1 MSDLQN
7 QPANPTADNSIE
19 VNSGEYSGVSGMQ
32 HEEALLFEHAHE
44 HATSI
49 SLPGI
54 DGDCPDSLTTFA
66 RNRAANIPG
75 LSEGEA
81 VRHFVRL
88 SQWNHSIETGFYP
101 LGSCTMKY
109 NPRVNEQLV
118 RLPGLADLHPDQ
130 PQDSVQGILQ
140 LLFEL
145 QQWLGEISGLPHV
158 TLQPAAGAHGELAGI
173 MMIRAFHDANG
184 DESRRTVLVPD
195 SAHGT
200 NPASAALA
208 GMKTVEIK
216 STADGRIDL
225 DVLKAHLNDEVA
237 ALMLTNP
244 NTTGMFESDIAEI
257 CRLVHE
263 AGGLVYGDG
272 ANLNA
277 LVGVARPG
285 DMGIDC
291 LHINVHKTFSTPHGG
306 GGPGA
311 GPVAVNDT
319 LKPFLPVPY
328 LRKKDESIE
337 IVYHDGSSIGSIFGS
352 IGQTGVLLRAA
363 AYIAAFGRQHLHL
376 IAEDSVLN
384 ANYMLARLKD
394 AYHVPFPGLCK
405 HECLLTDEKQE
416 KHGVK
421 TLDIAKR
428 LIDLGFHPMTVYFP
442 LIVHGAMLIEP
453 TETESRATIDR
464 FCDAMLAIAAACE
477 AGDTEAL
484 HQAPLKPIRRRLDE
498 TQAARKPVLV
508 WPDES

>member
-1 MSDLQN
+1 MND
-7 QPANPTADNSIE
+7 TR
-19 VNSGEYSGVSGMQ
+19 YSGVAGLM
-32 HEEALLFEHAHE
+32 HEEPLLFERAHKA
-44 HATSI
+44 ATSI
-49 SLPGI
+49 SLPGVE
-54 DGDCPDSLTTFA
+54 GDTPAALAGFA
-66 RNRAANIPG
+66 RKQAAGIPG
-75 LSEGEA
+75 LSEPEA

-88 SQWNHSIETGFYP
+88 SQWNHGIETGFYP

-109 NPRVNEQLV
+109 NPRVHENLV
-118 RLPGLADLHPDQ
+118 RLPGLAHLHPDQ
-130 PQDSVQGILQ
+130 PEATAQGALA

-145 QQWLGEISGLPHV
+145 QEWLGEIAGLPHV
-158 TLQPAAGAHGELAGI
+158 TLQPAAGAHGELTGI
-173 MMIRAFHDANG
+173 MMIRAYHEARG
-184 DESRRTVLVPD
+184 DTKRRIVLVPD

-208 GMKTVEIK
+208 GLATVEIK
-216 STADGRIDL
+216 SGADGRIDL
-225 DVLKAHLNDEVA
+225 DELKAHLSDEVA
-237 ALMLTNP
+237 AVMLTNP
-244 NTTGMFESDIAEI
+244 NTAGAFESEIVEI

-311 GPVAVNDT
+311 GPVAVNEA
-319 LKPFLPVPY
+319 LAPFLPMP
-328 LRKKDESIE
+328 RIE
-337 IVYHDGSSIGSIFGS
+337 KSGDHYHIVHEAANSIGPVFGS
-352 IGQTGVLLRAA
+352 VGQVGVLLRAA
-363 AYIAAFGRQHLHL
+363 AYIAAFGREHLHK
-376 IAEDSVLN
+376 IATDAVLN
-384 ANYMLARLKD
+384 ANYVLARLKD

-405 HECLLTDEKQE
+405 HECLLTDEIQNH
-416 KHGVK
+416 HGIK

-453 TETESRATIDR
+453 TETESKATLDH
-464 FCDAMLAIAAACE
+464 FCDAMLEIARDCE
-477 AGDTEAL
+477 AGNVEAL
-484 HQAPLKPIRRRLDE
+484 HEAPLMPVRRRLDE

-508 WPDES
+508 WQD

>member
-1 MSDLQN
+1 MSGH
-7 QPANPTADNSIE
+7 A
-19 VNSGEYSGVSGMQ
+19 YSATTGLQ
-32 HEEALLFEHAHE
+32 HEEALLFEHVHE
-44 HATSI
+44 DATSI
-49 SLPGI
+49 ALPGV
-54 DGDCPDSLTTFA
+54 DGPVSGQLDAFIRQNPA
-66 RNRAANIPG
+66 MIPG
-75 LSEGEA
+75 LSEPEA

-109 NPRVNEQLV
+109 NPRVNEQVV
-118 RLPGLADLHPDQ
+118 RLPGLAHIHPEQ
-130 PQDSVQGILQ
+130 PEDTVQGVLG

-145 QQWLGEISGLPHV
+145 QQWLGGISGLPHV
-158 TLQPAAGAHGELAGI
+158 TLQPAAGAHGELTGM
-173 MMIRAFHDANG
+173 MMIRAYHDARG
-184 DESRRTVLVPD
+184 DTARRKVLVPD

-200 NPASAALA
+200 NPASAVLA
-208 GMKTVEIK
+208 GLHTVEIK
-216 STADGRIDL
+216 SAANGRIDL
-225 DVLKAHLNDEVA
+225 ETLKAHLDDDVA

-257 CRLVHE
+257 CELVHA

-311 GPVAVNDT
+311 GPVAVTDA
-319 LKPFLPVPY
+319 LAPFLPVP
-328 LRKKDESIE
+328 RIE
-337 IVYHDGSSIGSIFGS
+337 LDDGVYHIQGAAEHSIGAVFGS
-352 IGQTGVLLRAA
+352 IGQTCVLLRAS
-363 AYIAAFGRQHLHL
+363 AYIAAFGRDHLHK
-376 IAEDSVLN
+376 IAEDAVLN
-384 ANYMLARLKD
+384 ANYVLHRLKD

-416 KHGVK
+416 RHGVK

-428 LIDLGFHPMTVYFP
+428 LIDLGMHPMTVYFP

-453 TETESRATIDR
+453 TETESRETLDT
-464 FCDAMLAIAAACE
+464 FCDAMLEIAAACE
-477 AGDTEAL
+477 AGHTQAL
-484 HQAPLKPIRRRLDE
+484 HEAPLLPFRRRMDE
-498 TQAARKPVLV
+498 TRAARKPVLV
-508 WPDES
+508 WPL

>member
-1 MSDLQN
+1 MN
-7 QPANPTADNSIE
+7 GPR
-19 VNSGEYSGVSGMQ
+19 YSGTTGLT
-32 HEEALLFEHAHE
+32 HEEALVFERARTD
-44 HATSI
+44 AAAI
-49 SLPGI
+49 ALPGVEGPI
-54 DGDCPDSLTTFA
+54 GQDLQPF
-66 RNRAANIPG
+66 RRRQRAGIPG
-75 LSEGEA
+75 LSEPEA

-109 NPRVNEQLV
+109 NPRVNEQLA
-118 RLPGLADLHPDQ
+118 RLPGLAQLHPDQ
-130 PQDSVQGILQ
+130 PEDTVQGVLA
-140 LLFEL
+140 LLYEL

-158 TLQPAAGAHGELAGI
+158 TLQPAAGAHGELTGM
-173 MMIRAFHDANG
+173 MMIRAFHEARG
-184 DESRRTVLVPD
+184 DTKRCVVLVPD

-200 NPASAALA
+200 NPATASLC
-208 GMKTVEIK
+208 GMRTVELK
-216 STADGRIDL
+216 SATDGRMDIE
-225 DVLKAHLNDEVA
+225 VLKAHLNDEVA

-257 CRLVHE
+257 CGLVHE
-263 AGGLVYGDG
+263 AGGMVYGDG

-311 GPVAVNDT
+311 GPVAVNEA
-319 LKPFLPVPY
+319 LAPFLPVP
-328 LRKKDESIE
+328 RIE
-337 IVYHDGSSIGSIFGS
+337 RQGDGYHLTHHAPDSIGPMLGS
-352 IGQTGVLLRAA
+352 LGHVGVLLRAA
-363 AYIAAFGRQHLHL
+363 AYIAAFGRDHLHK
-376 IAEDSVLN
+376 IAEDAVLN

-405 HECLLTDEKQE
+405 HECLLTDEVQNR
-416 KHGVK
+416 HGIK

-453 TETESRATIDR
+453 TETESKSTLDH
-464 FCDAMLAIAAACE
+464 FCDAMLEIAAQVE
-477 AGDTEAL
+477 AGEVEPL
-484 HQAPLKPIRRRLDE
+484 HQAPTRAFRSRLDE
-498 TQAARKPVLV
+498 TMAARRPVLT
-508 WPDES
+508 WPKQPLPDAEPSS